1 MNIYERQALHV
12 LLKKFPAVLITSQ
25 YQFHPKRKWRFDFAI
40 PSLKIAIEI
49 NGGVWSNGRHSRGS
63 GLVKEY
69 EKMRA
74 AAVLHWYVFAYDP
87 KSIHLITEDISRFM
101 EEGARK

>member
-1 MNIYERQALHV
+1 MNIYEHQALHV
-12 LLKKFPAVLITSQ
+12 LLKSFPASLICSQ

-74 AAVLHWYVFAYDP
+74 AAALHWYVFTYDP
-87 KSIHLITEDISRFM
+87 KSIYLITEDISMFL

>member
-1 MNIYERQALHV
+1 MNIYERQAHCI
-12 LLKKFPAVLITSQ
+12 LKKILPTHVIEPQ
-25 YQFHPKRKWRFDFAI
+25 YKFHPFRRWRFDFAI

-87 KSIHLITEDISRFM
+87 KSIHLITEDISRFL

>member
-1 MNIYERQALHV
+1 MNIYEQYAYDIILR
-12 LLKKFPAVLITSQ
+12 KFPMPMVESQ
-25 YQFHPKRKWRFDFAI
+25 YRFHPKRRWRFDFAI
-40 PSLKIAIEI
+40 PFHKIAIEI

-74 AAVLHWYVFAYDP
+74 AAVLHWYVFAYDT
-87 KSIHLITEDISRFM
+87 KSIHLIDEDISRFLD
-101 EEGARK
+101 

>member
-1 MNIYERQALHV
+1 MNIYEQQAYQLMCKIFPRQ
-12 LLKKFPAVLITSQ
+12 LIQCQ
-25 YQFHPKRKWRFDFAI
+25 YKFHPTRKWKFDVANPFY
-40 PSLKIAIEI
+40 KIAIEV
-49 NGGVWSNGRHSRGS
+49 NGAIWTNGRHSRGS

-74 AAVLHWYVFAYDP
+74 AAALHWYVFAYDP
-87 KSIHLITEDISRFM
+87 KSIHLITEDMDKFL